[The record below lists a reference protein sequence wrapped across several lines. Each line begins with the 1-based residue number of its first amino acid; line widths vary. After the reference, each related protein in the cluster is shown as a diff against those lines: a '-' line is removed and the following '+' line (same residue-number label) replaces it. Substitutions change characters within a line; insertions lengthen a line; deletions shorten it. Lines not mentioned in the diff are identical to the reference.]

1 MRRMRALA
9 QAGMAPRRAR
19 RLLRAWVRHG
29 ERRDRPADAPGTV
42 PDHDDIGGGAGRT
55 LTDPEALEY
64 RRHRRQLR
72 ERQEVVRDLASV
84 SRGQPVSEVA
94 ATLQRVMAVR
104 LRTPMPRTWVDAV
117 ARDAAAG
124 HVYIVDE
131 VAQHDAGVELRRT
144 GKE

>member
-1 MRRMRALA
+1 MRRVLALA
-9 QAGMAPRRAR
+9 LVGMAVRRGRRWAVAR
-19 RLLRAWVRHG
+19 RG
-29 ERRDRPADAPGTV
+29 ERCDRPADTRGTH
-42 PDHDDIGGGAGRT
+42 PDRGREGGVAART

-64 RRHRRQLR
+64 QRHRRRLR
-72 ERQEVVRDLASV
+72 QRQEVVRDLASV

-94 ATLQRVMAVR
+94 TTLRRALAVR
-104 LRTPMPRTWVDAV
+104 LRMRMPSTWVDAV

-131 VAQHDAGVELRRT
+131 VAQHDAGVVLRRT

>member
-1 MRRMRALA
+1 MRRVLGLPLV
-9 QAGMAPRRAR
+9 GMALRRGR
-19 RLLRAWVRHG
+19 RLAVARHG
-29 ERRDRPADAPGTV
+29 KRCDRPADTWGTN
-42 PDHDDIGGGAGRT
+42 PDHADHGGGAART

-64 RRHRRQLR
+64 RRHRRRLR

-94 ATLQRVMAVR
+94 ATLRRAMAVR
-104 LRTPMPRTWVDAV
+104 LRTRMPRPWVEAV

-124 HVYIVDE
+124 HVYIVNE
-131 VAQHDAGVELRRT
+131 VAQHDAGVELRRR